1 MSQKIKLLHITTVPE
16 TFSFFRGQIA
26 YMKARGYDIHA
37 LSSPGEAVEEVS
49 SRENIPFH
57 TVTMP
62 RRITPLQD
70 IVAIW
75 QIWQQIRTIKPV
87 IVHSHTPKGGLLG
100 TIAAW
105 LAQVPV
111 RIYHIRGL
119 PLMTAT
125 GYKRILLSWSEKVS
139 CLLAHQVICVSHSLR
154 EVAISEGL
162 CPQEKITVL
171 GGGSSN
177 GVDASDRFNPANL
190 PPQTRKE
197 VRQQYGI
204 PDDAIVI
211 GFVGRIVRDKGV
223 EELVAAW
230 KILRAEFPNLH
241 LLLVGYFE
249 SQDPISA
256 QTKEILQT
264 DDRIHATGG
273 KYHTPPLYAAMD
285 VFTLPTYREG
295 FPNVPLEAAAMKL
308 PVVATKIPGCIDAVE
323 DGVTGTLVPSH
334 DGSALAEG
342 IRHYVVNSELR
353 QQHGLAGRERVLREF
368 RQEDIW
374 NALDQEYVRILKA
387 QGLPISNLPRQ
398 IEEILM

>member
-1 MSQKIKLLHITTVPE
+1 MSQKVKLLHITTVPE
-16 TFSFFRGQIA
+16 TFSFFRGQIG

-37 LSSPGEAVEEVS
+37 LSSPGEAVEKVS

-62 RRITPLQD
+62 RQITPLRD

-75 QIWQQIRTIKPV
+75 RIWQQIRSINPV

-119 PLMTAT
+119 PFMTAT
-125 GYKRILLSWSEKVS
+125 GYKRILLSWSEKVA
-139 CLLAHQVICVSHSLR
+139 CLLANQVICVSHSLR
-154 EVAISEGL
+154 EVAIHEGL
-162 CPQEKITVL
+162 CPLEKITVL

-177 GVDASDRFNPANL
+177 GVDASDHFNPANL

-197 VRQQYGI
+197 VRKQYGI
-204 PDDAIVI
+204 PDDAIVL

-223 EELVAAW
+223 EELIAAW
-230 KILRAEFPNLH
+230 KILYAEFPNLH

-256 QTKEILQT
+256 KTKELLQT
-264 DDRIHATGG
+264 SDRIHATGSQD
-273 KYHTPPLYAAMD
+273 HTPPLYAAMD

-295 FPNVPLEAAAMKL
+295 FPNVPLEAASMEL
-308 PVVATKIPGCIDAVE
+308 PVVATKIPGCIDAVA
-323 DGVTGTLVPSH
+323 DGITGTLVPSH
-334 DGSALAEG
+334 NASALAQG
-342 IRHYVVNSELR
+342 IRNYLVNSPLR
-353 QQHGLAGRERVLREF
+353 QQHGLAGRNRVLREF

-374 NALDQEYVRILKA
+374 NALDQEYVRILKS
-387 QGLPISNLPRQ
+387 QGLSTPNFSPQ
-398 IEEILM
+398 MEEILM